1 MGWEDRLNEALEG
14 LGRWVVRRKEWPR
27 WRELRGA
34 GEQARVLGPKGWTG
48 EFGFGVAVS
57 FTV

>member
-1 MGWEDRLNEALEG
+1 MR
-14 LGRWVVRRKEWPR
+14 VRRKEWPR